1 MDRGFRNK
9 KQLPAQLFPCTESAL
24 FCLFFCYLFIYFLS
38 WNRKISLFRNIWT
51 QRENYSI
58 YLTPQTC
65 CSELLLHLIFFDWLA
80 LIVAKQNRTGFD
92 HYNVY
97 TVECEGGIQQDD
109 DLTTTTR
116 EEKEGII
123 CFKMF

>member
-80 LIVAKQNRTGFD
+80 LIINKQIEIERAFNHHT
-92 HYNVY
+92 VY
-97 TVECEGGIQQDD
+97 TVACEGGKQNN

-116 EEKEGII
+116 EKKKEII
-123 CFKMF
+123 W